1 MLGGMARDEDD
12 ESPWTRQLLFAAGAL
27 VAVALVIGGVVSV
40 VALGA
45 ANVAGIDEARPTATA
60 APSLYIPSG
69 EPTTTPDGYPDPE
82 GGEEADP
89 TEDAAPSA
97 TATTKRKA
105 RAISLQAFP
114 AKVSANERIN
124 LSGVYQRGEGA
135 QLQVQR
141 REGGT
146 WTDFPVTTSV
156 SGGLFDTYVY
166 TGRSGTQRFRVT
178 DLGSGR
184 SSNPVR
190 VTVG

>member
-1 MLGGMARDEDD
+1 MARDDDD
-12 ESPWTRQLLFAAGAL
+12 ESPWTRQLLVGVGAL

-40 VALGA
+40 VALAA
-45 ANVAGIDEARPTATA
+45 ANVAGIDQARPTATA

-82 GGEEADP
+82 GGDDADP
-89 TEDAAPSA
+89 TEEASPGEEQ
-97 TATTKRKA
+97 TKEPKA

-146 WTDFPVTTSV
+146 WTDFPVSTRV
-156 SGGLFDTYVY
+156 SGGLFTTYVF
-166 TGRSGTQRFRVT
+166 TTRSGVQRFRVT
-178 DLGSGR
+178 DVGSGR
-184 SSNPVR
+184 SSNLVR